1 MEFILAS
8 SSPRR
13 KQLLSTIISNFDI
26 IPSDID
32 ENNLKKLEPNPQ
44 KLAEKLSYEKAY
56 SIFTDKYKEN
66 NEYTVIG
73 SDTLVSFGNII
84 LGKPKDRD
92 DAIRI
97 LKLLQGNSH
106 DIYTGTTVII
116 KKEHSIIFETRV
128 NKSTVYFK
136 NMSYYDICSYVD
148 TKEPMDKAG
157 AYAVQGIGKVYLK
170 GYDGD
175 YNSIVGLDTHMIKS
189 IFEKYNLMEFSYV

>member
-84 LGKPKDRD
+84 FGKPKDRD

-189 IFEKYNLMEFSYV
+189 IFEKYNLI

>member
-8 SSPRR
+8 SSPRI

-189 IFEKYNLMEFSYV
+189 IFEKYNLI

>member
-32 ENNLKKLEPNPQ
+32 ENKLKELEPNPQ

-106 DIYTGTTVII
+106 DIYTSTTVII

-189 IFEKYNLMEFSYV
+189 IFEKYNLI

>member
-32 ENNLKKLEPNPQ
+32 ENKLKKLELNPQ

-56 SIFTDKYKEN
+56 SIFIDKYKEN

-106 DIYTGTTVII
+106 DIYTGKTVII

-189 IFEKYNLMEFSYV
+189 IFEKYNLI

>member
-32 ENNLKKLEPNPQ
+32 ENKLKKLELNPQ

-56 SIFTDKYKEN
+56 SIFIDKYKEN

-97 LKLLQGNSH
+97 LKLLQGNLH

-189 IFEKYNLMEFSYV
+189 IFEKYNLI

>member
-13 KQLLSTIISNFDI
+13 KQLLSKIIFNFDI

-32 ENNLKKLEPNPQ
+32 ENKLKKLELNPQ

-56 SIFTDKYKEN
+56 SIFIDKYKEN

-189 IFEKYNLMEFSYV
+189 IFEKYNLI

>member
-32 ENNLKKLEPNPQ
+32 ENRLKKIESNPQ

-56 SIFTDKYKEN
+56 SIFLNKYKDN

-73 SDTLVSFGNII
+73 SDTLVSFGNLI

-97 LKLLQGNSH
+97 LKLFKEIHMTYILVLQ
-106 DIYTGTTVII
+106 
-116 KKEHSIIFETRV
+116 
-128 NKSTVYFK
+128 
-136 NMSYYDICSYVD
+136 
-148 TKEPMDKAG
+148 
-157 AYAVQGIGKVYLK
+157 
-170 GYDGD
+170 
-175 YNSIVGLDTHMIKS
+175 
-189 IFEKYNLMEFSYV
+189 

>member
-32 ENNLKKLEPNPQ
+32 ENKLKKLELNPQ

-56 SIFTDKYKEN
+56 SIFIDKYKEN

-106 DIYTGTTVII
+106 DIYTGTSVII

-189 IFEKYNLMEFSYV
+189 IFEKYNLI

>member
-32 ENNLKKLEPNPQ
+32 ENELKKLEPNPQ

-148 TKEPMDKAG
+148 TKEPLDKAG

-170 GYDGD
+170 GFDGD
-175 YNSIVGLDTHMIKS
+175 YNSIIGLDTHMIKDT
-189 IFEKYNLMEFSYV
+189 FERYNLI

>member
-32 ENNLKKLEPNPQ
+32 ENKLKRLELNPQ

-56 SIFTDKYKEN
+56 SIFIDKYKEN

-189 IFEKYNLMEFSYV
+189 IFEKYNLI

>member
-32 ENNLKKLEPNPQ
+32 ENELKKLEPNPQ

-56 SIFTDKYKEN
+56 SIFIDKYKEN

-189 IFEKYNLMEFSYV
+189 IFEKYNLI

>member
-32 ENNLKKLEPNPQ
+32 ENKLKKLEPSPQ

-56 SIFTDKYKEN
+56 SIFIDKYKEN

-189 IFEKYNLMEFSYV
+189 IFEKYNLI

>member
-32 ENNLKKLEPNPQ
+32 ENKLKKFEPNPQ

-56 SIFTDKYKEN
+56 SIFIDKYK
-66 NEYTVIG
+66 
-73 SDTLVSFGNII
+73 DTLVSFGNII

-189 IFEKYNLMEFSYV
+189 IFEKYNLI

>member
-26 IPSDID
+26 IPSD
-32 ENNLKKLEPNPQ
+32 
-44 KLAEKLSYEKAY
+44 
-56 SIFTDKYKEN
+56 
-66 NEYTVIG
+66 EYTVIG

-189 IFEKYNLMEFSYV
+189 IFEKYNLI

>member
-32 ENNLKKLEPNPQ
+32 ENKLKKLEPNPQ
-44 KLAEKLSYEKAY
+44 KLAKKLSYEKAY

-189 IFEKYNLMEFSYV
+189 IFEKYNLI

>member
-32 ENNLKKLEPNPQ
+32 ENKLKKLELNPQ

-56 SIFTDKYKEN
+56 SIFIDKYKEN

-175 YNSIVGLDTHMIKS
+175 YNSIVCLDTHMIKS
-189 IFEKYNLMEFSYV
+189 IFEKYNLI

>member
-32 ENNLKKLEPNPQ
+32 ENKLKKLEPNPQ

-116 KKEHSIIFETRV
+116 KKEHSIIFETRDLI
-128 NKSTVYFK
+128 NQPFILKICLITIFALMLIQK
-136 NMSYYDICSYVD
+136 NLWIKLEHMLY
-148 TKEPMDKAG
+148 
-157 AYAVQGIGKVYLK
+157 KV
-170 GYDGD
+170 
-175 YNSIVGLDTHMIKS
+175 
-189 IFEKYNLMEFSYV
+189 

>member
-32 ENNLKKLEPNPQ
+32 ENKLKKLEPNPQ

-56 SIFTDKYKEN
+56 SIFIDKYKEN

-73 SDTLVSFGNII
+73 SYTLVSFGNII

-189 IFEKYNLMEFSYV
+189 IFEKYNLI

>member
-32 ENNLKKLEPNPQ
+32 ENKLKKLEPNPQ

-56 SIFTDKYKEN
+56 SIFIDKYKEN

-92 DAIRI
+92 DAICI

-189 IFEKYNLMEFSYV
+189 IFEKYNLI

>member
-8 SSPRR
+8 SYPRR

-32 ENNLKKLEPNPQ
+32 ENKLKKLEPNPQ

-56 SIFTDKYKEN
+56 SIFIDKYKEN

-189 IFEKYNLMEFSYV
+189 IFEKYNLI

>member
-13 KQLLSTIISNFDI
+13 KQLLSGIISNFDI
-26 IPSDID
+26 VPCNID
-32 ENNLKKLEPNPQ
+32 EDEFKQIEKDPQRLAKKL
-44 KLAEKLSYEKAY
+44 AYEKAY
-56 SIFTDKYKEN
+56 SIFTNKYRDD

-73 SDTLVSFGNII
+73 SDTLVAFGNLI
-84 LGKPKDRD
+84 LGKPKDKD
-92 DAIRI
+92 DAIQM

-106 DIYTGTTVII
+106 DVYTGTTIII
-116 KKEHSIIFETRV
+116 KKEHSIIFETRL

-148 TKEPMDKAG
+148 TKEPLDKAG

-175 YNSIVGLDTHMIKS
+175 YNSIVGLDTNTIKE
-189 IFEKYNLMEFSYV
+189 IFKKYNLI

>member
-32 ENNLKKLEPNPQ
+32 ENELKKLETNPQ

-56 SIFTDKYKEN
+56 SIFIDKYKEN

-84 LGKPKDRD
+84 LGKPKDRE

-189 IFEKYNLMEFSYV
+189 IFEKYNLI

>member
-32 ENNLKKLEPNPQ
+32 ENELKKLEPNPQ
-44 KLAEKLSYEKAY
+44 KLSEKLSYEKAY

-189 IFEKYNLMEFSYV
+189 IFEKYNLI

>member
-32 ENNLKKLEPNPQ
+32 ENKLKKLELNPQ

-56 SIFTDKYKEN
+56 SIFIDKYKEN

-116 KKEHSIIFETRV
+116 RKEHSIIFETRV

-189 IFEKYNLMEFSYV
+189 IFEKYNLI

>member
-32 ENNLKKLEPNPQ
+32 ENKLKKLEPNPQ

-56 SIFTDKYKEN
+56 SIFIDKYKEN

-84 LGKPKDRD
+84 LGKPKDRN

-189 IFEKYNLMEFSYV
+189 IFEKYNLI

>member
-32 ENNLKKLEPNPQ
+32 ENELKKLETNPQ

-56 SIFTDKYKEN
+56 SIFIDKYKEN

-189 IFEKYNLMEFSYV
+189 IFEKYNLI

>member
-32 ENNLKKLEPNPQ
+32 ENKLKKLEPNPQ
-44 KLAEKLSYEKAY
+44 KLAQKLSYEKAY
-56 SIFTDKYKEN
+56 SIFIDKYKEN

-189 IFEKYNLMEFSYV
+189 IFEKYNLI

>member
-128 NKSTVYFK
+128 NISTGYFK

-189 IFEKYNLMEFSYV
+189 IFEKYNLI

>member
-32 ENNLKKLEPNPQ
+32 ENKLKKLELNPQ

-56 SIFTDKYKEN
+56 SIFIDKYKEN

-97 LKLLQGNSH
+97 LKLLQANSH

-189 IFEKYNLMEFSYV
+189 IFEKYNLI

>member
-32 ENNLKKLEPNPQ
+32 ENKLKELEPNPQ
-44 KLAEKLSYEKAY
+44 RLAEKLSYEKAY

-189 IFEKYNLMEFSYV
+189 IFEKYNLI

>member
-1 MEFILAS
+1 MEFILVS

-189 IFEKYNLMEFSYV
+189 IFEKYNLI

>member
-32 ENNLKKLEPNPQ
+32 ENKLKKLEPNPQ

-56 SIFTDKYKEN
+56 SIFIDKYKEN

-136 NMSYYDICSYVD
+136 NMSYYDICSYVN

-189 IFEKYNLMEFSYV
+189 IFEKYNLI

>member
-32 ENNLKKLEPNPQ
+32 ENKLKKLEPNPQ

-56 SIFTDKYKEN
+56 SIFIDKYKEN

-189 IFEKYNLMEFSYV
+189 ILKNTI

>member
-32 ENNLKKLEPNPQ
+32 ENKLKKLEPNPQ
-44 KLAEKLSYEKAY
+44 KLAEKLSHEKAY
-56 SIFTDKYKEN
+56 SIFIDKYKEN

-189 IFEKYNLMEFSYV
+189 IFEKYNLI

>member
-32 ENNLKKLEPNPQ
+32 ENKLKKLEPNPQ

-56 SIFTDKYKEN
+56 SIFIDKYKEN

-170 GYDGD
+170 CYDGD

-189 IFEKYNLMEFSYV
+189 IFEKYNLI

>member
-32 ENNLKKLEPNPQ
+32 ENKLKKLEPNPQ

-56 SIFTDKYKEN
+56 SIFIDKYKEN

-97 LKLLQGNSH
+97 LKLLQVNSH

-189 IFEKYNLMEFSYV
+189 IFEKYNLI

>member
-26 IPSDID
+26 IPNDID
-32 ENNLKKLEPNPQ
+32 ENELKKLEPNPQ

-189 IFEKYNLMEFSYV
+189 IFEKYNLI